1 MFDSLKIGG
10 ISQGVVSN
18 RKQGIFSQKGEVY
31 YVRIQ
36 MIKSHQRNKRK
47 SHFGL
52 LFKSVHLGKEFDAE
66 VEQRKHF
73 IYL

>member
-1 MFDSLKIGG
+1 MYGYKWSSTTKVT
-10 ISQGVVSN
+10 SKEQTAN
-18 RKQGIFSQKGEVY
+18 
-31 YVRIQ
+31 
-36 MIKSHQRNKRK
+36 

-73 IYL
+73 IYLFKKVVVKRPFTTTFY